1 MVGTEKLR
9 SKSVSLE
16 SLSWVNWAD
25 RLLRFLTNGRAI
37 LLPLTLSL
45 KDRLGAVE
53 GMLRTPSPSQK
64 EVSPHA
70 SSSQTCRV
78 TPESETWDGDL
89 CIPLPLEVKVSS
101 KCRRSKAVSSEGL
114 WCTEMG
120 EKCTHVHV
128 PFTKRTPAFTSFYQH
143 LSDICYFPPSKEP
156 CSWGYLISTS
166 EIISWSL
173 PETKASSLC
182 GWTLTNFSSF
192 TCSQA
197 SVGEGNFSL
206 MVFIK
211 CLLETSERHFE
222 GLSPQDHLI
231 FWRQPLSPRD

>member
-53 GMLRTPSPSQK
+53 GMLRTPPPSQK

-89 CIPLPLEVKVSS
+89 WIPLPLEGKVSS

-114 WCTEMG
+114 WLTEMG
-120 EKCTHVHV
+120 EKCMHVHI
-128 PFTKRTPAFTSFYQH
+128 PFTKRTQFSSLYQH
-143 LSDICYFPPSKEP
+143 LSDICYIPPSKEP
-156 CSWGYLISTS
+156 GSWGYLISTS
-166 EIISWSL
+166 ETISWSL
-173 PETKASSLC
+173 PEAKASSLC
-182 GWTLTNFSSF
+182 GWALTQLLFIYMYSGF
-192 TCSQA
+192 CGW
-197 SVGEGNFSL
+197 GEFLVNGLYKMSLGNFRKTFSRLISSRSL
-206 MVFIK
+206 DI
-211 CLLETSERHFE
+211 LATASL
-222 GLSPQDHLI
+222 P
-231 FWRQPLSPRD
+231 